1 MNLSSTSQKFQDH
14 LNKLCPDLKVVE
26 YSQGARTAEDAAK
39 AIDCEVGQIAKS
51 LVFKGTNTGKPYI
64 FIVSGPN
71 RLNEQKMT
79 DVVGEEIE
87 KADADFV
94 KEKTGFSIGGI
105 PPFAHP
111 QNFDTYLDKDLLN
124 YDFVWAAA
132 GMPQAVFKIK
142 PANLMLYT
150 KAGLIETD

>member
-39 AIDCEVGQIAKS
+39 AIGCKVGQIAKS

-87 KADADFV
+87 KADADFSLKRKQV
-94 KEKTGFSIGGI
+94 ILLAAFLLLPIRKILI
-105 PPFAHP
+105 PI
-111 QNFDTYLDKDLLN
+111 
-124 YDFVWAAA
+124 WI
-132 GMPQAVFKIK
+132 KI
-142 PANLMLYT
+142 Y
-150 KAGLIETD
+150 